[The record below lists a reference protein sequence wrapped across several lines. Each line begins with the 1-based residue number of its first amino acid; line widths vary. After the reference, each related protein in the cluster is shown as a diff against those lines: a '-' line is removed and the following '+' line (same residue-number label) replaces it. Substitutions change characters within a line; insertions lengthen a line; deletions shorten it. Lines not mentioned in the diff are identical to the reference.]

1 MRRSIVAASVF
12 TLALAGFAGTASAD
26 DGEYED
32 EEEEVVVKK
41 KKRKSSEEGEV
52 RVIVVNESEPKRR
65 KPRKIPAV
73 EGEAPP
79 EGYHT
84 ETQSMRGLWIAGI
97 SVFAAGYAVQIL
109 SGGIADAVHGHYEGK
124 YTYYSLIPVA
134 GPFIVAGH
142 EEISAPGKVPFILW
156 GIMQA
161 GGMGM
166 FIGGLA
172 ARKEVWVSNGASN
185 ELPAP
190 EVYVGLGS
198 IGVRQQF

>member
-1 MRRSIVAASVF
+1 MLRTIVAASVF
-12 TLALAGFAGTASAD
+12 TVALGGFAGTASAD
-26 DGEYED
+26 DGDD
-32 EEEEVVVKK
+32 EEEEVVVTKK

-52 RVIVVNESEPKRR
+52 RVIVVNEEPRRR

-73 EGEAPP
+73 EGEDPP

-84 ETQSMRGLWIAGI
+84 EHQSMKGLWIAGI
-97 SVFAAGYAVQIL
+97 SIFAAGYALEIL
-109 SGGIADAVHGHYEGK
+109 SGGIADAVHGHYDGK
-124 YTYYSLIPVA
+124 YTYWSLIPVA

-172 ARKEVWVSNGASN
+172 AKKEVWVSNGASN
-185 ELPAP
+185 ELPPP

-198 IGVRQQF
+198 IGLRQQF